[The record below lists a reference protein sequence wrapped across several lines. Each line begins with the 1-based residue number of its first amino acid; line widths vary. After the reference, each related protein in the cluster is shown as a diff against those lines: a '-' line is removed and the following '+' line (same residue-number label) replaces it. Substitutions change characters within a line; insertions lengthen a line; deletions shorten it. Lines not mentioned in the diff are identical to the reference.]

1 MRHAPGRRLAKL
13 LRVLRRKNMKV
24 AKLKRELK
32 EGRMEQP
39 RNEKRQAVI
48 TLMEGGHGRVD
59 VTIEFFPSVGEAGA
73 CAALGMV
80 GFQAIVDASNER
92 ETKE

>member
-1 MRHAPGRRLAKL
+1 MRHAPGRRFAKL
-13 LRVLRRKNMKV
+13 LRALRRKNMKI
-24 AKLKRELK
+24 AKLKREL
-32 EGRMEQP
+32 EEDRMEQP
-39 RNEKRQAVI
+39 QNEKRQTVI
-48 TLMEGGHGRVD
+48 TLTEGGGGSVN
-59 VTIEFFPSVGEAGA
+59 VTIEFLPSVGEAGA

>member
-24 AKLKRELK
+24 AKLKRELE

-39 RNEKRQAVI
+39 KNEKRKTVI
-48 TLMEGGHGRVD
+48 TLTEDGRGSVN

-80 GFQAIVDASNER
+80 GFQAIVDASNES
-92 ETKE
+92 ETKG